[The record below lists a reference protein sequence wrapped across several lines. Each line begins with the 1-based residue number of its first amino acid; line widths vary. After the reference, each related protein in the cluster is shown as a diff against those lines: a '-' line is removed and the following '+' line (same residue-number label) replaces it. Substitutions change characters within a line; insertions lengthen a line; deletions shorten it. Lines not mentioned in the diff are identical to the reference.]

1 MSFELPELPYAMNGL
16 APYISEETVN
26 YHYGKHHQ
34 AYVNKLN
41 ALAKDTEFAEM
52 NLVDV
57 IRNSEGAIF
66 NNAAQIW
73 NHTFYWYS
81 MKPNP
86 NGDDNGPVGD
96 LAAAIEKNFDS
107 FDAFKEAF
115 TAKATSLF
123 GSGWTWLVLNK
134 KNKKL
139 EIVTTPNAETP
150 VSNPD
155 FIPLLTCDVWE
166 HAYYLDT
173 QNLRPKY
180 VANFWELVNWEEAN
194 KRFLGEGEG

>member
-16 APYISEETVN
+16 VPYISEETLSF
-26 YHYGKHHQ
+26 HYGKHQ
-34 AYVNKLN
+34 RAYVNKLN
-41 ALAKDTEFAEM
+41 ALAADTEYAEM
-52 NLVDV
+52 DLVEV
-57 IRNSEGAIF
+57 IRNSDGAIF

-81 MKPNP
+81 MAPNP
-86 NGDDNGPVGD
+86 KGQENIATGD
-96 LAAAIEKNFDS
+96 LAAAIDKAFDS
-107 FDAFKEAF
+107 FDSFKDAF

-134 KNKKL
+134 LNKL
-139 EIVTTPNAETP
+139 EIINTQNAETP
-150 VSNPD
+150 ISDPD
-155 FIPLLTCDVWE
+155 VTPILTCDVWE

-180 VANFWELVNWEEAN
+180 VANFWEIVNWEEAN
-194 KRFLGEGEG
+194 KRFNKEA